1 MPVPPTAPPICSHA
15 QRPLAAGIAFC
26 AVWGTLF
33 AAALQPPDDIH
44 VSGGRRVRVDAES
57 VSLESLQSLVVASM
71 AWWQQQL
78 QHTDALTRQHAAEAI
93 QQLSQILA
101 SLSQQLAQGRDVVK
115 ITTRLPQVRRYPQHC
130 ARCGAGNREEARF
143 CRVCGA
149 ALVPAARRPT
159 ASLSVN
165 IAACTDAGRQRS
177 VNQDVVQA
185 EHLTSLHG
193 DTLTLLIVADGM
205 GGGQAGD
212 TASALAAGTVRAE
225 LLVQLT
231 QGIPPTDAAWHAALN
246 TAVQSANTQVYQMA
260 QSDPRYAGMGTTL
273 TVAVLVGQRLHLAH
287 VGDSRAYLC
296 NQAGLADELQPPA
309 SHSPTQ
315 IVQLTVDHS
324 LVARLVDIGQLT
336 PEAARTH
343 PQRNIIYRALG
354 GQAQIEVDTQS
365 HALSPGDLVL
375 LCSDGLPIHVTD
387 NQIAELVLTTQ
398 PLAARCQACIAAANA
413 QGGSD
418 NIGVVLAQ
426 LTTTRTA

>member
-1 MPVPPTAPPICSHA
+1 MSVAAP
-15 QRPLAAGIAFC
+15 
-26 AVWGTLF
+26 
-33 AAALQPPDDIH
+33 LQPHDGIH

-78 QHTDALTRQHAAEAI
+78 HHTDALTRQNAAEAI

-149 ALVPAARRPT
+149 ALAPAARRRPPN
-159 ASLSVN
+159 AVQVS
-165 IAACTDAGRQRS
+165 IAACTDAGRRRT

-185 EHLTSLHG
+185 EHLTTLHG

-205 GGGQAGD
+205 GGGQAGE
-212 TASALAAGTVRAE
+212 TASTLAAGTVRAE
-225 LLVQLT
+225 LLVHMT
-231 QGIPPTDAAWHAALN
+231 QSIPPTDTAWQAALR

-260 QSDPRYAGMGTTL
+260 QSDARYAGMGTTL
-273 TVAVLVGQRLHLAH
+273 TVAVLIGQRLHLAH

-296 NQAGLADELQPPA
+296 NRAGIADELQPAHTRPPA
-309 SHSPTQ
+309 Q

-354 GQAQIEVDTQS
+354 GQARS
-365 HALSPGDLVL
+365 
-375 LCSDGLPIHVTD
+375 
-387 NQIAELVLTTQ
+387 
-398 PLAARCQACIAAANA
+398 R
-413 QGGSD
+413 
-418 NIGVVLAQ
+418 
-426 LTTTRTA
+426 

>member
-1 MPVPPTAPPICSHA
+1 MPPTAPPICSRC
-15 QRPLAAGIAFC
+15 QRPLAAGVAFC
-26 AVWGTLF
+26 TTCGTPV
-33 AAALQPPDDIH
+33 AAPLQPHDDIH
-44 VSGGRRVRVDAES
+44 VSGGRRVRVDAER
-57 VSLESLQSLVVASM
+57 VSLESIQSLVVASM

-78 QHTDALTRQHAAEAI
+78 QHTDALTRQNAAEAI

-149 ALVPAARRPT
+149 ALAPVARPRHT
-159 ASLSVN
+159 ALSVS
-165 IAACTDAGRQRS
+165 IAACTDVGRRRS
-177 VNQDVVQA
+177 VNQDVAQA

-212 TASALAAGTVRAE
+212 TASTLAAGTVRAE
-225 LLVQLT
+225 LLVRLT
-231 QGIPPTDAAWHAALN
+231 QGLPSTDAAWHAALG
-246 TAVQSANTQVYQMA
+246 TAVQVANTQVYQMA

-273 TVAVLVGQRLHLAH
+273 TVAVLIGQRLHLAH

-296 NQAGLADELQPPA
+296 NQAGIADELQPSQTHP
-309 SHSPTQ
+309 PTQ

-365 HALSPGDLVL
+365 HALSHGDLVL
-375 LCSDGLPIHVTD
+375 LCSDGLPIHVED
-387 NQIAELVLTTQ
+387 HQIAELVLTDQ
-398 PLAARCQACIAAANA
+398 PLAARCRACIATANA

-426 LTTTRTA
+426 LTTTGTA